1 MDYNPVAVLIE
12 KCTLEYPLIYG
23 VSKENDQ
30 WSENN
35 QLSKDVEKWSRWV
48 YNAVKSEIGEYYP
61 KENGSVPVGYIWA
74 RTIPCQN
81 PTCDSEI
88 PLMRQFWLS
97 KKTGQNIV
105 LKPSV
110 KNSEIHFEIADYD
123 KLSDFNPN
131 KGTVSRA
138 IVECPVCKSK
148 IDGDTTRK
156 LFQDGKSGEKLV
168 AVILN
173 EKNKKGKI
181 YRIATIKDKEIF
193 ENSKKQ
199 LNIKIKSFLEKW
211 GMDPIP
217 NEEIP
222 IVHTITQRPFAPR
235 ENYGFMEWGDL
246 FNPRQQL
253 SLITFMDKI
262 KEAHNEMLYEG
273 VLKDYAKVLVTYLA
287 FGLDRLLDFG
297 SSLCVLNPTGGRGV
311 VHTFG
316 RQALQMT
323 WDYAESNPFNPF
335 GAGWYTACEKN
346 VKWINHA
353 SLINNSAV
361 KVSRSSATN
370 LNFPDNF
377 FDAVF
382 TDPPYYDNVP
392 YAYLSDFFYV
402 WLKRVLGDLYPDLFL
417 TPLTPKN
424 DEIVAYSNVNK
435 RFKDGKEFF
444 EEMLKKSFQEIY
456 RVLKPNGI
464 TTIVYAYKTTEGW
477 ETVINA
483 ILDSGLTVTASWPL
497 STEMKGRL
505 RAQNSAS
512 LASSI
517 YIVARKINKK
527 EFGWL
532 KEIKEELINY
542 VPIKLDKLWE
552 EGIYG
557 ADFFVAAIGSAIEI
571 FGKYKRVLD
580 NEGNEIRADK
590 LLSFVR
596 DVVTNYTVRQILH
609 NGIAD
614 ELSPLTKFYLL
625 WRWNYQEA
633 RVPFDEARKLAQSAG
648 IDLSNE
654 WNKKDGF
661 ILKNREFIT
670 VQGPDKRD
678 KKLLEDS
685 LELIDVLHQVCL
697 LWKDGKK
704 DEMNFVLKKSGIG
717 DGESLYKVAQAISET
732 LPNKSAEKKM
742 LEGFL
747 AGKDKIMDNMREDES
762 QTKLL

>member
-1 MDYNPVAVLIE
+1 MDKRFIEDTFPVKEVSKEAAKEKNVRHGHISTLHLWWARRPLASSRATNYAALIPSLDDEIDLTKKRNFIIELAKWDNSLDKNLTEKAKNDILKSNNGRPPKILDPFTGGGAIPLEALRLGCETYAMDYNPVAVLIE

-110 KNSEIHFEIADYD
+110 KNIEIHFEIADFD

-131 KGTVSRA
+131 TGTVSRA

-273 VLKDYAKVLVTYLA
+273 VLKDYAKVL
-287 FGLDRLLDFG
+287 
-297 SSLCVLNPTGGRGV
+297 
-311 VHTFG
+311 
-316 RQALQMT
+316 ALT
-323 WDYAESNPFNPF
+323 
-335 GAGWYTACEKN
+335 
-346 VKWINHA
+346 
-353 SLINNSAV
+353 
-361 KVSRSSATN
+361 
-370 LNFPDNF
+370 
-377 FDAVF
+377 
-382 TDPPYYDNVP
+382 
-392 YAYLSDFFYV
+392 
-402 WLKRVLGDLYPDLFL
+402 
-417 TPLTPKN
+417 
-424 DEIVAYSNVNK
+424 
-435 RFKDGKEFF
+435 
-444 EEMLKKSFQEIY
+444 
-456 RVLKPNGI
+456 
-464 TTIVYAYKTTEGW
+464 
-477 ETVINA
+477 
-483 ILDSGLTVTASWPL
+483 
-497 STEMKGRL
+497 
-505 RAQNSAS
+505 
-512 LASSI
+512 
-517 YIVARKINKK
+517 
-527 EFGWL
+527 
-532 KEIKEELINY
+532 
-542 VPIKLDKLWE
+542 
-552 EGIYG
+552 
-557 ADFFVAAIGSAIEI
+557 
-571 FGKYKRVLD
+571 
-580 NEGNEIRADK
+580 
-590 LLSFVR
+590 
-596 DVVTNYTVRQILH
+596 
-609 NGIAD
+609 
-614 ELSPLTKFYLL
+614 
-625 WRWNYQEA
+625 
-633 RVPFDEARKLAQSAG
+633 
-648 IDLSNE
+648 
-654 WNKKDGF
+654 
-661 ILKNREFIT
+661 
-670 VQGPDKRD
+670 
-678 KKLLEDS
+678 
-685 LELIDVLHQVCL
+685 
-697 LWKDGKK
+697 
-704 DEMNFVLKKSGIG
+704 
-717 DGESLYKVAQAISET
+717 
-732 LPNKSAEKKM
+732 
-742 LEGFL
+742 
-747 AGKDKIMDNMREDES
+747 
-762 QTKLL
+762 